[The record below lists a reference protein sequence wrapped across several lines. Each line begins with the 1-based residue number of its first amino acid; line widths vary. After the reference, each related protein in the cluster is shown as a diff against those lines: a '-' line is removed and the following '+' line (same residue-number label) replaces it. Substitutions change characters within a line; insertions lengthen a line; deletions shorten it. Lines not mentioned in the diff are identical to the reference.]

1 MGVGR
6 RKRLSVDDCS
16 CGGVWVRRVVLE
28 VRLGRN
34 GVDGWW
40 TDRSITAIDPHTDLP
55 RLIPATPPRSPRFP
69 WLIAGKAQVS
79 ETRDQ
84 QGRERTSRGR
94 GGRTNIQKILPSVSP
109 VTGGRGGVGV
119 GGGWGGIRSTDTELN
134 IGWTVGAHSRAE
146 HLVRRLD
153 GR

>member
-1 MGVGR
+1 MTGVDTNQITLFLVMGVGR

-55 RLIPATPPRSPRFP
+55 RLIPATPPPSPRFP

-79 ETRDQ
+79 EARHQ
-84 QGRERTSRGR
+84 QEREGQQR
-94 GGRTNIQKILPSVSP
+94 K
-109 VTGGRGGVGV
+109 
-119 GGGWGGIRSTDTELN
+119 
-134 IGWTVGAHSRAE
+134 
-146 HLVRRLD
+146 RRQRQYPEDLA
-153 GR
+153 